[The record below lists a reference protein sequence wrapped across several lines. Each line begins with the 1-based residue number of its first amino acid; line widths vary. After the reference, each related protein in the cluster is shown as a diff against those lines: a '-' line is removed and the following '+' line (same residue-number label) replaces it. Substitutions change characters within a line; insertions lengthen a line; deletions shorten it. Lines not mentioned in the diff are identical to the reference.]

1 MQGVARHGSDAHAIL
16 RRRLAHRAVASHC
29 VLLAARL
36 PSECCRAK
44 APPAAPQRL
53 DRRAARH
60 EQRQPEAAAQCG
72 VELGEALAQ
81 KAEPRDAD
89 TPRCHKP
96 ATGKGDGRGWGRFC
110 RGVRGAGSAVAPR
123 IKHEDTKQRHARRDG
138 RVARR
143 EQRRVV
149 VHAQRLAEPV

>member
-1 MQGVARHGSDAHAIL
+1 MLPPHPTRGAPPLHGSDAHAIL

-36 PSECCRAK
+36 PRERCRAK

-53 DRRAARH
+53 DRRALRH

-89 TPRCHKP
+89 TP
-96 ATGKGDGRGWGRFC
+96 
-110 RGVRGAGSAVAPR
+110 
-123 IKHEDTKQRHARRDG
+123 
-138 RVARR
+138 
-143 EQRRVV
+143 
-149 VHAQRLAEPV
+149 